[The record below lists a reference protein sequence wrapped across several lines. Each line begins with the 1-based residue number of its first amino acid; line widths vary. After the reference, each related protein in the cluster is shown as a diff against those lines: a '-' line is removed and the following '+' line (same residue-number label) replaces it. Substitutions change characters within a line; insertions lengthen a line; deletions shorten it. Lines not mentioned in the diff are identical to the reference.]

1 MPSRNTRKARTQ
13 SGTRKAPRIH
23 AADMEIGRVY
33 EHNNQFWIVAA
44 AGKSRRW
51 IKATGYFTHDN
62 GARPFYATVKDGGI
76 TVLKGKCDS
85 ACDSDIFMLPVY
97 SHAYSIP
104 KYQKL
109 WIGSNSGKFE
119 NPLVDEYPGNSL
131 FVHVANNKYVYI
143 GESIIELTINDTI
156 KEYHSI
162 IGASDVVY
170 PFAVGEKNIYFPS
183 EALSIPIETFKPD
196 QIIDTFFKNK
206 KKASKIPVRIIVSRL
221 SR

>member
-1 MPSRNTRKARTQ
+1 MPARHTRKARTQ

-23 AADMEIGRVY
+23 AADMELGRVY

-44 AGKSRRW
+44 AGKSKRW
-51 IKATGYFTHDN
+51 NKATGYFIHDN
-62 GARPFYATVKDGGI
+62 GARPFYATVKDGVI
-76 TVLKGKCDS
+76 TILKGKCGAD
-85 ACDSDIFMLPVY
+85 CDSNIFMLPVY

-109 WIGSNSGKFE
+109 WVGANSGKYE

-131 FVHVANNKYVYI
+131 LVHVATNKYVYI
-143 GESIIELTINDTI
+143 GERIVEFTINDTI

-170 PFAVGEKNIYFPS
+170 PFAIGEKNIYFFS
-183 EALSIPIETFKPD
+183 ENMSLPIETFTSG

-206 KKASKIPVRIIVSRL
+206 TKAAKIPARIIVPKP
-221 SR
+221 